1 LTVDGWLQ
9 IALFTAVIALLV
21 RPLGGYITAITGRRI
36 RHLSLVLFRIS
47 ACAAGWSMR
56 HYSKTRA
63 IWERQRRLSGI

>member
-56 HYSKTRA
+56 H
-63 IWERQRRLSGI
+63 